1 MGILT
6 GLAEDAIGVAV
17 PPVGI
22 AMKVLGL
29 FKRAGGLLNKCAQA
43 IWDAFKKSP
52 LIMFALL
59 ASIGF
64 GGVKWRGEA
73 VQTRRADK
81 AVVVAVAQA
90 KRADVADAKVK
101 AIKTAQVQAVAYA
114 TKAKDQTDARNHQ
127 LAATADRTAT
137 ALRGQYHAA
146 VMQLAAAQSRARAAD
161 LPIPT
166 AGASSSNRP
175 GAGAIL
181 LANTVSITTD
191 DALICGNNTA
201 RLQAVRGW
209 AIGLG
214 APVPAP
220 VMPPNAP

>member
-1 MGILT
+1 MFGLGTIL
-6 GLAEDAIGVAV
+6 AFFR
-17 PPVGI
+17 
-22 AMKVLGL
+22 M
-29 FKRAGGLLNKCAQA
+29 GGLLHRAGALLTSAVRAFGQA
-43 IWDAFKKSP
+43 FARSP
-52 LIMFALL
+52 LIMIALL
-59 ASIGF
+59 IAIAF
-64 GGVKWRGEA
+64 GGIKWRGEA

-81 AVVVAVAQA
+81 AVVVAVAQT
-90 KRADVADAKVK
+90 KRADIAVANVA

-114 TKAKDQTDARNHQ
+114 TKAKEQTDARNHQ

-137 ALRGQYHAA
+137 SLRGQYHAA

-166 AGASSSNRP
+166 AGTKGGDGRR
-175 GAGAIL
+175 AGAIL